1 MRQVQARNPTA
12 AGIVAGHSP
21 EVPPGRIWS
30 DVAAVVERFTRR
42 QAAAARGARQDDR
55 TVAARGAW
63 RGDLLGRL
71 EVVQVHAQDST
82 AQPPAGQ
89 LRLGNSSGRTGAGDR
104 PGPWGRVRRPGRVG
118 RVGRV
123 AARPRLRCGSQVVL
137 APPQPPNRSL
147 APTLFPRCGSQVVLA
162 PGDERGLF
170 ERIPTSQREDE
181 PVQAVCRRSWVTLR
195 K

>member
-104 PGPWGRVRRPGRVG
+104 PGPWGEWGEW
-118 RVGRV
+118 
-123 AARPRLRCGSQVVL
+123 RPRLRCGSQVVL